1 MRKLS
6 ILLTN
11 LVLALALSVVA
22 GHTPGATGAAGAALL
37 PPDGYA
43 QHVLGIL
50 IDARRAAG
58 LADPELDL
66 VLVDLASQRSAD
78 MASRDYFG
86 HSTPEGTMVFEL
98 LVAAG
103 TPWRYASETLQRNN
117 YPAEQTAAEAARS
130 LLASPPH
137 RAVIMDPRYTALGIG
152 HAADPQGMHYYTVL
166 WVAR

>member
-11 LVLALALSVVA
+11 LVLALALSFAA
-22 GHTPGATGAAGAALL
+22 GHAPGTTGAAGAALL

-78 MASRDYFG
+78 MAARDYFS
-86 HSTPEGTMVFEL
+86 HYTPEGGTIFDL
-98 LVAAG
+98 LAWSS
-103 TPWRYASETLQRNN
+103 TPWGYAGETLQRNN
-117 YPAEQTAAEAARS
+117 YPDEQTAVVAAQS
-130 LLASPPH
+130 LLDSPPH
-137 RAVIMDPRYTALGIG
+137 RAIIMDPQYTAIGIG
-152 HAADPQGMHYYTVL
+152 HAVDPYGMHYYTIV
-166 WVAR
+166 WVNR